1 MNRIAILFAF
11 LLVPFIS
18 NQAWAQTMHTLKGSV
33 KDKVTNE
40 ALIGAT
46 VMVKG
51 TSIGASTDFDGNF
64 TFKTNTPTPYTLVV
78 SYLGYTPMQVTVNQT
93 DKPIVVK
100 LVQNTTELKETT
112 IRDSRIT
119 EKQKQNPITVETM
132 DAVAIKQTPAANFY
146 EGLAHLKGVDLTSA
160 SIGFK
165 IINTRGFNSTSPV
178 RSLQLIDGVDNQ
190 SPGLNFSLGNFLG
203 ASELDLQK
211 VDLVVGASSA
221 YYGPNAFNGA
231 INMQTKSPFLYKGLS
246 ASIKVGERSLFEGA
260 VRWAQVFKNKKG
272 EDKWAYKFNMFYMR
286 AYDWEATNYNPTS
299 QSPVGANNAGGY
311 DAVNRYG
318 DEFSSN
324 FFYTSL
330 SNYPSVGYGYY
341 LREGYAE
348 KDLVDYNTRNIKLNT
363 ALHYKITKDI
373 EAIYASSFSTG
384 TTVYQG
390 DNRFSLK
397 DILFFQ
403 NRVEIRKENKF
414 FIRAYAT
421 NEDAGKSFD
430 AYNTALI
437 IQNNAKS
444 DEAWGKDYGNALSPL
459 SNYITA
465 WRARNLNNGLMLSS
479 IPTANNQRLNFVENY
494 WRTVL
499 ADSLLYFHQLARAKA
514 TGQPSTNTA
523 NFARFE
529 PGSYQ
534 FDTSYQNV
542 TTKTNT
548 QGGSRLF
555 DKSALY
561 HIAGEYKFTWKSTD
575 FTTGGNFRY
584 YAPHSN
590 GSIFS
595 DTGSVVIRNKE
606 AGAYFGIE
614 KTYSKGDYQDA
625 FKIGAASGA
634 LIGFA
639 GSLVNTFVYPQQYNT
654 MAVALLPALVG
665 SVIGGI
671 IEKGVGLTDGTLK
684 LSVTNRLDKNENFK
698 LLWSPAATA
707 VYVYKKQIFR
717 FTASSAIRNPTLSDQ
732 YILLDVGRA
741 TLKGNLYGFDSLVT
755 TSSFIDALNNGRDK
769 LAYFNVAPI
778 QPEEVKTIEF
788 GYRGT
793 LLKDKFYYDLNY
805 YHSWYTNFIGYK
817 IGIDQK
823 WQAGG
828 LPEVR
833 DIYRVAANATD
844 RVTTQGI
851 TVGLQYFYKKY
862 LGFSANYSWNKL
874 DRHGSTDPLI
884 PAFNTPE
891 HKYNLGVN
899 GREFDIELAGVTSR
913 FWSYGVNYKYQ
924 TGFMFEGSPQF
935 TGQVDAYDMVDAQV
949 SKKIPAWKCVF
960 KLGASN
966 LLNNQVYQVYGGPQV
981 GRMAYFSI
989 VFELD
994 NWK

>member
-1 MNRIAILFAF
+1 MLIVLSLINNILVFFKHQKLKKYLLIYTILLLAFNNLFA
-11 LLVPFIS
+11 
-18 NQAWAQTMHTLKGSV
+18 QTTRTLKGNI
-33 KDKVTNE
+33 KDKKTAE
-40 ALIGAT
+40 SLIGAS
-46 VMVKG
+46 VMIKG
-51 TSIGASTDFDGNF
+51 TNTGTSTDFDGNF
-64 TFKTNTPTPYTLVV
+64 TLK
-78 SYLGYTPMQVTVNQT
+78 T
-93 DKPIVVK
+93 DKELPLILVINYMGYIK
-100 LVQNTTELKETT
+100 LDYTVTSIEKPLAIKLEQNVTELKEAE

-132 DAVAIKQTPAANFY
+132 DATAIKQTPAANFY

-203 ASELDLQK
+203 ASELDVQK
-211 VDLVVGASSA
+211 VDLIVGASSA

-260 VRWAQVFKNKKG
+260 VRWAQVFKDKKG
-272 EDKWAYKFNMFYMR
+272 DDRYAYKLNFFYMR

-299 QSPVGANNAGGY
+299 QSPVGKDNAGGY

-318 DEFSSN
+318 DENSSN

-330 SNYPSVGYGYY
+330 SNYNNVGYGYY

-363 ALHYKITKDI
+363 AVHYKITKDI

-403 NRVEIRKENKF
+403 NRVEVRKENKF

-437 IQNNAKS
+437 MQNNAKS
-444 DEAWGKDYGNALSPL
+444 DKAWGEDYGNALSPL
-459 SNYITA
+459 SNYVTA
-465 WRARNLNNGLMLSS
+465 WRSRNLNNGLMLSN

-595 DTGSVVIRNKE
+595 DTGSVVIRNRE
-606 AGAYFGIE
+606 VGGY
-614 KTYSKGDYQDA
+614 
-625 FKIGAASGA
+625 IGA
-634 LIGFA
+634 
-639 GSLVNTFVYPQQYNT
+639 
-654 MAVALLPALVG
+654 
-665 SVIGGI
+665 
-671 IEKGVGLTDGTLK
+671 EKKFFNNNLK
-684 LSVTNRLDKNENFK
+684 LSVTNRLDKNQNFK

-741 TLKGNLYGFDSLVT
+741 TLKGNLNGFDSLVT
-755 TSSFIDALNNGRDK
+755 TSSFLDALNNGRDK
-769 LAYFNVAPI
+769 LVYFNVAPI

-833 DIYRVAANATD
+833 DIYRVAANAAD

-874 DRHGSTDPLI
+874 DRNGSTDPLI

-935 TGQVDAYDMVDAQV
+935 TGQVDAYDMVDAQI

-966 LLNNQVYQVYGGPQV
+966 LLNNKVYQVYGGPQV

-994 NWK
+994 TWK

>member
-1 MNRIAILFAF
+1 MNRIAILFTF
-11 LLVPFIS
+11 ILVSFIG
-18 NQAWAQTMHTLKGSV
+18 NYTWAQTMYTLKGSI
-33 KDKVTNE
+33 KDKATNE

-46 VMVKG
+46 VMIKG
-51 TSIGASTDFDGNF
+51 TAIGASTDFDGNF
-64 TFKTNTPTPYTLVV
+64 SFKTNTPTPYTLVV
-78 SYLGYTPMQVTVNQT
+78 SYLGYTPQQISITQT

-299 QSPVGANNAGGY
+299 QSPVGKNNAGGY

-324 FFYTSL
+324 FFYTPL

-363 ALHYKITKDI
+363 AIHYKLTKDI

-403 NRVEIRKENKF
+403 NRIEVRKENKF

-459 SNYITA
+459 SNYIAA
-465 WRARNLNNGLMLSS
+465 WRSRNLNDGLMLSN

-514 TGQPSTNTA
+514 TGQPSTNIT

-529 PGSYQ
+529 PGTYQ

-542 TTKTNT
+542 TTKYNT
-548 QGGSRLF
+548 QGGSRLY

-561 HIAGEYKFTWKSTD
+561 HIAGEYKFNWKNTD
-575 FTTGGNFRY
+575 FTSGGNFRY

-595 DTGSVVIRNKE
+595 DTGSVVIRNRE
-606 AGAYFGIE
+606 VGAYLGAE
-614 KTYSKGDYQDA
+614 KK
-625 FKIGAASGA
+625 F
-634 LIGFA
+634 L
-639 GSLVNTFVYPQQYNT
+639 NNN
-654 MAVALLPALVG
+654 
-665 SVIGGI
+665 
-671 IEKGVGLTDGTLK
+671 LK
-684 LSVTNRLDKNENFK
+684 LSVTNRLDKNQNFK
-698 LLWSPAATA
+698 MLWSPAATA

-741 TLKGNLYGFDSLVT
+741 NLQGNLHGFDSLVT

-769 LAYFNVAPI
+769 LVYFNVAPI
-778 QPEEVKTIEF
+778 QPEQVKTLEF

-793 LLKDKFYYDLNY
+793 LVNDKFFYDLNY

-844 RVTTQGI
+844 RVTTQGV
-851 TVGLQYFYKKY
+851 TVGLQYFYKRY

-891 HKYNLGVN
+891 HKYNLGIN
-899 GREFDIELAGVTSR
+899 GREFDVKLGGVTSR

-935 TGQVDAYDMVDAQV
+935 TGQVNSYDMVDAQI

-966 LLNNQVYQVYGGPQV
+966 LLNNKVYQVYGGPQV

-994 NWK
+994 TWK

>member
-1 MNRIAILFAF
+1 
-11 LLVPFIS
+11 
-18 NQAWAQTMHTLKGSV
+18 
-33 KDKVTNE
+33 
-40 ALIGAT
+40 
-46 VMVKG
+46 
-51 TSIGASTDFDGNF
+51 
-64 TFKTNTPTPYTLVV
+64 
-78 SYLGYTPMQVTVNQT
+78 
-93 DKPIVVK
+93 
-100 LVQNTTELKETT
+100 
-112 IRDSRIT
+112 
-119 EKQKQNPITVETM
+119 M
-132 DAVAIKQTPAANFY
+132 DATAIKQTPAANFY

-203 ASELDLQK
+203 ASELDVQK
-211 VDLVVGASSA
+211 VDLIVGASSA

-260 VRWAQVFKNKKG
+260 VRWAQVFKDKKG
-272 EDKWAYKFNMFYMR
+272 DDRYAYKLNFFYMR

-299 QSPVGANNAGGY
+299 QSPVGKDNAGGY

-318 DEFSSN
+318 DENSSN

-330 SNYPSVGYGYY
+330 SNYNNVGYGYY

-363 ALHYKITKDI
+363 AVHYKITKDI

-403 NRVEIRKENKF
+403 NRVEVRKENKF

-437 IQNNAKS
+437 MQNNAKS
-444 DEAWGKDYGNALSPL
+444 DKAWGEDYGNALSPL
-459 SNYITA
+459 SNYVTA
-465 WRARNLNNGLMLSS
+465 WRSRNLNNGLMLSN

-595 DTGSVVIRNKE
+595 DTGSVVIRNRE
-606 AGAYFGIE
+606 VGGY
-614 KTYSKGDYQDA
+614 
-625 FKIGAASGA
+625 IGA
-634 LIGFA
+634 
-639 GSLVNTFVYPQQYNT
+639 
-654 MAVALLPALVG
+654 
-665 SVIGGI
+665 
-671 IEKGVGLTDGTLK
+671 EKKFFNNNLK
-684 LSVTNRLDKNENFK
+684 LSVTNRLDKNQNFK

-741 TLKGNLYGFDSLVT
+741 TLKGNLNGFDSLVT
-755 TSSFIDALNNGRDK
+755 TSSFLDALNNGRDK
-769 LAYFNVAPI
+769 LVYFNVAPI

-833 DIYRVAANATD
+833 DIYRVAANAAD

-874 DRHGSTDPLI
+874 DRNGSTDPLI

-935 TGQVDAYDMVDAQV
+935 TGQVDAYDMVDAQI

-966 LLNNQVYQVYGGPQV
+966 LLNNKVYQVYGGPQV

-994 NWK
+994 TWK

>member
-1 MNRIAILFAF
+1 MY
-11 LLVPFIS
+11 
-18 NQAWAQTMHTLKGSV
+18 TLKGSI
-33 KDKVTNE
+33 KDKATNE

-46 VMVKG
+46 VMIKG
-51 TSIGASTDFDGNF
+51 TAIGASTDFDGNF
-64 TFKTNTPTPYTLVV
+64 SFKTNTPTPYTLVV
-78 SYLGYTPMQVTVNQT
+78 SYLGYTPQQITITQT

-318 DEFSSN
+318 DENSSN
-324 FFYTSL
+324 YFYTA
-330 SNYPSVGYGYY
+330 PSGIIFVGRGYY
-341 LREGYAE
+341 LREGYTE
-348 KDLVDYNTRNIKLNT
+348 KQLVDYNTRNIKLNT
-363 ALHYKITKDI
+363 AVHYKITKDI

-403 NRVEIRKENKF
+403 NRVEVRKENKF
-414 FIRAYAT
+414 FVRAYAT

-430 AYNTALI
+430 AYNTAI
-437 IQNNAKS
+437 IMQNNAKS
-444 DEAWGKDYGNALSPL
+444 DEAWGKDYNNALSGTL
-459 SNYITA
+459 GSYLQG
-465 WRARNLNNGLMLSS
+465 WYSRNLNSGAMLSN
-479 IPTANNQRLNFVENY
+479 IPAAGGQRLNFIENY
-494 WRTVL
+494 WRTTL
-499 ADSLLYFHQLARAKA
+499 ADSLLYFHQIARAKA
-514 TGQPSTNTA
+514 TGQPSSTIA
-523 NFARFE
+523 NFGRFE
-529 PGSYQ
+529 PGTYQ

-542 TTKTNT
+542 TSKPNT
-548 QGGSRLF
+548 QGGSRLY

-561 HIAGEYKFTWKSTD
+561 HIAGEYKFTWQSTD

-595 DTGSVVIRNKE
+595 DTGGVVIRNRE
-606 AGAYFGIE
+606 VGGYLGAE
-614 KTYSKGDYQDA
+614 KK
-625 FKIGAASGA
+625 F
-634 LIGFA
+634 F
-639 GSLVNTFVYPQQYNT
+639 NNN
-654 MAVALLPALVG
+654 
-665 SVIGGI
+665 
-671 IEKGVGLTDGTLK
+671 LK

-741 TLKGNLYGFDSLVT
+741 TLKGNLHGFDSLVT

-769 LAYFNVAPI
+769 LVYFNVAPI
-778 QPEEVKTIEF
+778 QPEEVKTLEF

-793 LLKDKFYYDLNY
+793 LLNDKFYYDLNY

-823 WQAGG
+823 WEAGA

-833 DIYRVAANATD
+833 DVYRVAANATD
-844 RVTTQGI
+844 RVTTQGV
-851 TVGLQYFYKKY
+851 TVGLQYFYKRY

-899 GREFDIELAGVTSR
+899 GREFDVKFAGVTSR

-935 TGQVDAYDMVDAQV
+935 TGQVNAYDMVDAQI
-949 SKKIPAWKCVF
+949 SKKIPTWKCVF

-966 LLNNQVYQVYGGPQV
+966 LLNNKVYQVYGGPQV

-994 NWK
+994 TWK

>member
-11 LLVPFIS
+11 ILVPFIS
-18 NQAWAQTMHTLKGSV
+18 NQAWAQAMYSLKGSI
-33 KDKVTNE
+33 KDKATNE

-46 VMVKG
+46 VMIKG

-64 TFKTNTPTPYTLVV
+64 SFKTNTPTPYTLVV
-78 SYLGYTPMQVTVNQT
+78 SYLGYTPQQITITQT

-299 QSPVGANNAGGY
+299 QSPVGKNNAGGY

-318 DEFSSN
+318 DENSSN
-324 FFYTSL
+324 FFYTPL
-330 SNYPSVGYGYY
+330 SNYNNVGYGYY

-363 ALHYKITKDI
+363 AVHYKITKDI

-403 NRVEIRKENKF
+403 NRVEVRKENKF
-414 FIRAYAT
+414 FVRAYAT

-430 AYNTALI
+430 AYNTAI
-437 IQNNAKS
+437 IMQNNAKS
-444 DEAWGKDYGNALSPL
+444 DKAWGEDYGNALSSL
-459 SNYITA
+459 SNYVIA
-465 WRARNLNNGLMLSS
+465 WRSRNLNDGLMLSN

-494 WRTVL
+494 WRTAL
-499 ADSLLYFHQLARAKA
+499 SDSLLYFHQLARAKA
-514 TGQPSTNTA
+514 TGQPSSVLA
-523 NFARFE
+523 NYARFE
-529 PGSYQ
+529 PGTFQ
-534 FDTSYQNV
+534 FDTSYQNT
-542 TTKTNT
+542 TTKYNT
-548 QGGSRLF
+548 QGGSRLY

-595 DTGSVVIRNKE
+595 DTGSVVIRNRE
-606 AGAYFGIE
+606 VGGY
-614 KTYSKGDYQDA
+614 
-625 FKIGAASGA
+625 IGA
-634 LIGFA
+634 
-639 GSLVNTFVYPQQYNT
+639 
-654 MAVALLPALVG
+654 
-665 SVIGGI
+665 
-671 IEKGVGLTDGTLK
+671 EKKFFNNNLK

-707 VYVYKKQIFR
+707 VYAYKKQIFR

-741 TLKGNLYGFDSLVT
+741 TLKGNLHGFDSLVT

-769 LAYFNVAPI
+769 LVYFNVAPI
-778 QPEEVKTIEF
+778 QPEEVKTLEF

-793 LLKDKFYYDLNY
+793 LLNDKFYYDLNY

-823 WQAGG
+823 WEAGG

-844 RVTTQGI
+844 RVTTQGV
-851 TVGLQYFYKKY
+851 TVGLQYFYKRY

-874 DRHGSTDPLI
+874 DRNGSTDPLI

-899 GREFDIELAGVTSR
+899 GREFDVKLAGVTSR

-935 TGQVDAYDMVDAQV
+935 TGEVDAYDMVDAQI

-966 LLNNQVYQVYGGPQV
+966 LLNNKVYQVYGGPQV

-994 NWK
+994 TWK